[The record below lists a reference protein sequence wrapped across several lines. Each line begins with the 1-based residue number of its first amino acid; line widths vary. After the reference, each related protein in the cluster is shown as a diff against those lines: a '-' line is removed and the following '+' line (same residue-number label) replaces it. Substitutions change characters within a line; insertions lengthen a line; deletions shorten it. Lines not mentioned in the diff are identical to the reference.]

1 MSSTPQL
8 LLPRTVVKIKSGKLT
23 QAAKELAERDLIA
36 DLEQAMA
43 KACADAGLAH
53 LANQP
58 PLRRFGQIH

>member
-1 MSSTPQL
+1 MLERAPRACMHMHTCIELTPCML
-8 LLPRTVVKIKSGKLT
+8 
-23 QAAKELAERDLIA
+23 A

-58 PLRRFGQIH
+58 PTPLRRFV